1 MLEEVYFIDKKQVHA
16 YVVNGIKIYLD
27 ECYWQT
33 TKQGTEKRDIKNPWR
48 AFSGLFTDTW
58 IYEAR
63 RGKEIHVQ
71 CLKDN

>member
-33 TKQGTEKRDIKNPWR
+33 TKQGTEKRDIKTGELLDCKTIDKAVSEIWKN
-48 AFSGLFTDTW
+48 
-58 IYEAR
+58 
-63 RGKEIHVQ
+63 KEKCKVD
-71 CLKDN
+71 LD